1 MVKYKIFINDRNYSD
16 FSFVDDDTNENVLI
30 NSENDLINV
39 NPIGN
44 KMFTKDVFLYENNV
58 VTPIFSHIRT
68 GISIAG
74 ILMLENNRTFGRSKN
89 KKRPLYK
96 CIPDDSHL
104 PAFLIPYEIQMAFSK
119 VQKNKYVL
127 FKFEN
132 WEDKHPHGILID
144 TLGDVGNL
152 DVFYEY
158 QLHCKSLHISLS
170 DFTKKTREQL
180 QKKSQDEYIH
190 QIVNNPN
197 FHIEDRRDIHNIF
210 SIDTIGSSDFDD
222 AFSIEHL
229 KEVNQYKISI
239 YIANVYFWLEI
250 LGLWKS
256 FSSRVSTIYL
266 PDSRRPM
273 LPSVLS
279 DNLCSLQEGQSRFA
293 FCMDIVLD
301 ETFAIKSIQYK
312 NVVIK
317 VNKNYRYEV
326 GYLYIDYRIHTH
338 KNAKF
343 LFFLVLISTILILVI
358 FPKFFRS
365 SLVKPLNNLLDGV
378 HSVNQGDLTIHVDVK
393 VHDEIG
399 FLAESFNSMV
409 ASIREARQELQDYA
423 SNLED
428 RVLERTTEVHQKMH
442 EVNTLKVQQDGDYF
456 LTSLLSRP
464 LFVNLNKSN
473 VVLTEFYISQKKKFE
488 FRNKKSELGGDICV
502 TDTIRLG
509 TPKKNRNYI
518 VALNGDAMGKS
529 MQGAGGSLVMGVV
542 LNSIIAR
549 ATGEKMLNMTP
560 VEWMTE
566 TYYEC
571 NSVFKSFNGT
581 MILSAALA
589 LIDETNGD
597 MYYWNAE
604 HPFTVLYRDK
614 EAGFIED
621 SLQLRKLGLDSEI
634 PFRVRKYKLEPG
646 DIVILASDGRDDIDL
661 TPEDEVRTI
670 NEDEN
675 MFLGIVDKC
684 EANIDRIIHSLREK
698 GTITDDLSILRI
710 EFKSN
715 LKNEVV
721 KATNYIPAEVEIST
735 IEEAESTIEDKEYAI
750 AVNYYKEG
758 NLPRALDTFKKM
770 VRNGN
775 KDKNILRL
783 CGLLAYKLQDYRLA
797 EYNLFEY
804 NRLYSKNYEVLHFL
818 SLSRKKLDD
827 YHGAINIGIDL
838 LEMQPDNSMNYL
850 YLADLYTLV
859 GKEDIS
865 LELLTRASKM
875 DPENLVIQDLL
886 SKFVL
891 N

>member
-180 QKKSQDEYIH
+180 QKKSQDEYID

-210 SIDTIGSSDFDD
+210 SIDPIGSTDFDD

-317 VNKNYRYEV
+317 VNKNYRYEAPEL
-326 GYLYIDYRIHTH
+326 LYKTPDYSI
-338 KNAKF
+338 
-343 LFFLVLISTILILVI
+343 
-358 FPKFFRS
+358 
-365 SLVKPLNNLLDGV
+365 LLDV
-378 HSVNQGDLTIHVDVK
+378 TKQLDKSVVDSHDVVSYWMVK
-393 VHDEIG
+393 
-399 FLAESFNSMV
+399 M
-409 ASIREARQELQDYA
+409 
-423 SNLED
+423 NLECGNYMASKNIG
-428 RVLERTTEVHQKMH
+428 V
-442 EVNTLKVQQDGDYF
+442 
-456 LTSLLSRP
+456 
-464 LFVNLNKSN
+464 
-473 VVLTEFYISQKKKFE
+473 
-488 FRNKKSELGGDICV
+488 FRLV
-502 TDTIRLG
+502 
-509 TPKKNRNYI
+509 NYI
-518 VALNGDAMGKS
+518 QTIDKDFQNEICHLDDSVQRIIKS
-529 MQGAGGSLVMGVV
+529 WS
-542 LNSIIAR
+542 NT
-549 ATGEKMLNMTP
+549 TGQ
-560 VEWMTE
+560 
-566 TYYEC
+566 Y
-571 NSVFKSFNGT
+571 
-581 MILSAALA
+581 
-589 LIDETNGD
+589 
-597 MYYWNAE
+597 
-604 HPFTVLYRDK
+604 
-614 EAGFIED
+614 
-621 SLQLRKLGLDSEI
+621 
-634 PFRVRKYKLEPG
+634 
-646 DIVILASDGRDDIDL
+646 IVYDGR
-661 TPEDEVRTI
+661 
-670 NEDEN
+670 
-675 MFLGIVDKC
+675 
-684 EANIDRIIHSLREK
+684 
-698 GTITDDLSILRI
+698 IL
-710 EFKSN
+710 EHELMK
-715 LKNEVV
+715 K
-721 KATNYIPAEVEIST
+721 TNYIHITSPIRRLVDLLNQMWMLKSLTLIENISNDADIFFNNWINKIDYINASMRSIRKIQT
-735 IEEAESTIEDKEYAI
+735 DCQLLHTCFNNASIMNIQYNGIVFDKLRKNDGSIQYMVYLNHLKMLGRIKTYQDFE
-750 AVNYYKEG
+750 NYSNHE
-758 NLPRALDTFKKM
+758 FK
-770 VRNGN
+770 
-775 KDKNILRL
+775 IF
-783 CGLLAYKLQDYRLA
+783 
-797 EYNLFEY
+797 LFEDEY
-804 NRLYSKNYEVLHFL
+804 KV
-818 SLSRKKLDD
+818 KKK
-827 YHGAINIGIDL
+827 I
-838 LEMQPDNSMNYL
+838 
-850 YLADLYTLV
+850 
-859 GKEDIS
+859 
-865 LELLTRASKM
+865 R
-875 DPENLVIQDLL
+875 IQLI
-886 SKFVL
+886 
-891 N
+891 